1 MFFPGKLISLKIF
14 SCLPGGFFLLL
25 RIIFFFFFSFSEGSV
40 RSFTT
45 HVCTAAAD
53 AQLGPAWSKSRTLR
67 KDQAVELP
75 GFISYIAIS
84 CKHLQ
89 LLCWATWTSTLPV
102 PELGGSA
109 LLPPHPRWPNA
120 QSVLFVSVL
129 PFCICALWVTE
140 SSLSKERTF
149 LSLLKLGRLEILR
162 VVLVLRACARGFW
175 TRVLRELRFNILSFQ
190 CVSSNDLLK
199 VHPLLCR
206 THA

>member
-1 MFFPGKLISLKIF
+1 MSV
-14 SCLPGGFFLLL
+14 LLL
-25 RIIFFFFFSFSEGSV
+25 RTPSLAPLEVKAGRYVKIRRWNCQGLF
-40 RSFTT
+40 
-45 HVCTAAAD
+45 
-53 AQLGPAWSKSRTLR
+53 
-67 KDQAVELP
+67 
-75 GFISYIAIS
+75 SYIAIS